1 MLYHELTYRQMKLRR
16 ARRIVTAVAVLAIIA
31 VLVIGAFFA
40 VKGAREQATLS
51 VRESV
56 LNAAKQCCAIEGSYP
71 TPLEHLESS
80 YGLVINHSDYVVS
93 YEWFADNVLPSVV
106 VTAR

>member
-1 MLYHELTYRQMKLRR
+1 MAK
-16 ARRIVTAVAVLAIIA
+16 RILVFVVSVALIVGAV
-31 VLVIGAFFA
+31 FA
-40 VKGAREQATLS
+40 VRFAQVRAHEQAVVS

-56 LNAAKQCCAIEGSYP
+56 LNAAKQCCAVEGSYP
-71 TPLEHLESS
+71 ASLSYLEHE
-80 YGLVINHSDYVVS
+80 YGLVINHEDYVVS

>member
-1 MLYHELTYRQMKLRR
+1 MYHEITYAQSRQ
-16 ARRIVTAVAVLAIIA
+16 RIAKRILVFVVSVALIVGAV
-31 VLVIGAFFA
+31 FA
-40 VKGAREQATLS
+40 VRFAQVRAHEQAVVS

-56 LNAAKQCCAIEGSYP
+56 LNAAKQCCAVEGSYP
-71 TPLEHLESS
+71 ASLSYLENE
-80 YGLVINHSDYVVS
+80 YGLVINHEDYVVS

>member
-1 MLYHELTYRQMKLRR
+1 MTYAQIRRRR
-16 ARRIVTAVAVLAIIA
+16 AKRLATA
-31 VLVIGAFFA
+31 VLVVALFVLAVFGVTFA
-40 VKGAREQATLS
+40 QASAREQASIS

-56 LNAAKQCCAIEGSYP
+56 LNAAKQCCAVEGSYP
-71 TPLEHLESS
+71 STIEHLENE
-80 YGLVINHSDYVVS
+80 YGLVINHDDYVVS

>member
-1 MLYHELTYRQMKLRR
+1 MYHEITYAEAKRR
-16 ARRIVTAVAVLAIIA
+16 NAKRIVTLVVAIALIVAAV
-31 VLVIGAFFA
+31 FA
-40 VKGAREQATLS
+40 VRAAQVKAREQAVVT

-56 LNAAKQCCAIEGSYP
+56 LNAAKQCCAVEGSYP
-71 TPLEHLESS
+71 PSLAHLERE
-80 YGLVINHSDYVVS
+80 YGLVINRDDYVVS

>member
-1 MLYHELTYRQMKLRR
+1 MAK
-16 ARRIVTAVAVLAIIA
+16 RILVFVVSVALIVGAV
-31 VLVIGAFFA
+31 FA
-40 VKGAREQATLS
+40 VRFAQVRAHEQAVVS

-56 LNAAKQCCAIEGSYP
+56 LNAAKQCCAVEGSYP
-71 TPLEHLESS
+71 ASLSYLENE
-80 YGLVINHSDYVVS
+80 YGLVINHEDYVVS

>member
-1 MLYHELTYRQMKLRR
+1 MYHEVTYDQ
-16 ARRIVTAVAVLAIIA
+16 ARRRTIKRIAIA
-31 VLVIGAFFA
+31 VILVMALALAAFA
-40 VKGAREQATLS
+40 AMVAQARAHEQAAVT

-56 LNAAKQCCAIEGSYP
+56 LNAAKQCCAVEGAYP
-71 TPLEHLESS
+71 ASLEHLERE
-80 YGLVINHSDYVVS
+80 YGLVINHEDFVVS

>member
-1 MLYHELTYRQMKLRR
+1 MYHELTYEQIKRRR
-16 ARRIVTAVAVLAIIA
+16 AKRLATAIIVVALA
-31 VLVIGAFFA
+31 VLVAFA
-40 VKGAREQATLS
+40 AISAQASAREQAAMS

-56 LNAAKQCCAIEGSYP
+56 LNAAKQCCAVEGSYP
-71 TPLEHLESS
+71 STLEHLEKN
-80 YGLVINHSDYVVS
+80 YGLVINRNDYVVS

>member
-1 MLYHELTYRQMKLRR
+1 MTYEQIKRRR
-16 ARRIVTAVAVLAIIA
+16 AQRLATAIIVIALAVLA
-31 VLVIGAFFA
+31 VFA
-40 VKGAREQATLS
+40 AITAQASAREQAAMS

-56 LNAAKQCCAIEGSYP
+56 LNAAKQCCAVEGSYP
-71 TPLEHLESS
+71 STLEHLEKN
-80 YGLVINHSDYVVS
+80 YGLVINRNDYVVS

>member
-1 MLYHELTYRQMKLRR
+1 MYHELTYDQIRRRR
-16 ARRIVTAVAVLAIIA
+16 AKRLATFVIVVALA
-31 VLVIGAFFA
+31 VLVACALVIAQ
-40 VKGAREQATLS
+40 KSAREQATIS

-56 LNAAKQCCAIEGSYP
+56 LNAAKQCCAVEGSYP
-71 TPLEHLESS
+71 STLQYLEDN
-80 YGLVINHSDYVVS
+80 YGLTVNHDDYVVS

>member
-1 MLYHELTYRQMKLRR
+1 MYHEMTYAQIR
-16 ARRIVTAVAVLAIIA
+16 ARRAKRLATAIIVVALCVLA
-31 VLVIGAFFA
+31 AFA
-40 VKGAREQATLS
+40 LLTAQASAREQAAMS

-56 LNAAKQCCAIEGSYP
+56 LNAAKQCCAVEGSYP
-71 TPLEHLESS
+71 STLEHLERD
-80 YGLVINHSDYVVS
+80 YGLVINRNDYVVS

>member
-1 MLYHELTYRQMKLRR
+1 MYHELTYRQHN
-16 ARRIVTAVAVLAIIA
+16 RRIAKRIIA
-31 VLVIGAFFA
+31 FVIIVVLVAAAVFA
-40 VKGAREQATLS
+40 ATIAQASAREQAALS

-56 LNAAKQCCAIEGSYP
+56 LTAAKQCCAIEGSYP
-71 TPLEHLESS
+71 ASLSHLEQN
-80 YGLVINHSDYVVS
+80 YGLTINHQDYVVS

>member
-1 MLYHELTYRQMKLRR
+1 MYHEVTFKQERR
-16 ARRIVTAVAVLAIIA
+16 RREKRLLIAVMIIA
-31 VLVIGAFFA
+31 ILVAGWLILGMAQS
-40 VKGAREQATLS
+40 KAREQAAVS

-56 LNAAKQCCAIEGSYP
+56 LTAAKQCCAVEGSYP
-71 TPLEHLESS
+71 SSLSHLEDS
-80 YGLVINHSDYVVS
+80 YGLVINHDDYVVS

>member
-1 MLYHELTYRQMKLRR
+1 MYHEITYAEAKRR
-16 ARRIVTAVAVLAIIA
+16 TAKRIAII
-31 VLVIGAFFA
+31 VIAIALIVASVFA
-40 VKGAREQATLS
+40 VRVAQVRAREQAVVT

-56 LNAAKQCCAIEGSYP
+56 LNAAKQCCAVEGSYP
-71 TPLEHLESS
+71 SSLAHLEKE
-80 YGLVINHSDYVVS
+80 YGLVINHDDYVVS

>member
-1 MLYHELTYRQMKLRR
+1 MYHEITYEKQRQNRR
-16 ARRIVTAVAVLAIIA
+16 RLIATVVLSLLLVVAAVLLAF
-31 VLVIGAFFA
+31 GAQA
-40 VKGAREQATLS
+40 KAREQAAVS

-71 TPLEHLESS
+71 ATLKHLEEN
-80 YGLVINHSDYVVS
+80 YGLVINHNDYVVS

-106 VTAR
+106 VTVR

>member
-1 MLYHELTYRQMKLRR
+1 MYHEITYDKQRQNRR
-16 ARRIVTAVAVLAIIA
+16 RLIATVVLVLLLIVAAVLLAF
-31 VLVIGAFFA
+31 GAQA
-40 VKGAREQATLS
+40 QAREQAAVS

-71 TPLEHLESS
+71 ATLKHLEDN

-106 VTAR
+106 VTVR